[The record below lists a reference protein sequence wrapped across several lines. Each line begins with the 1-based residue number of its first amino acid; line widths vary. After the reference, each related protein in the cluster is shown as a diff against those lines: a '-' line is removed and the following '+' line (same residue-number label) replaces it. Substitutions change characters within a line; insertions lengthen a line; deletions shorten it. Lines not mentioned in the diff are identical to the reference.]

1 MVNWCSRSRPVNIY
15 RDKPRPIWQ
24 RWLVYSMSGIV
35 LAAIAWYGLRDT
47 TPIQFTEPAYED
59 LNKPRGELATAAQ
72 IQDVYWRVS
81 IRQINQ
87 AMSDIC
93 ADNDYNVLTHKNIR
107 IDGSQ
112 MPEAYVYLCNPV
124 DGIQAVI
131 NPRVVVSG
139 AAKESVL
146 CAESHANVTKNVP
159 RKYPFS
165 LKYVCAQTFTART
178 RVVRNPLEACTWLH
192 AVDIVES
199 IWD

>member
-1 MVNWCSRSRPVNIY
+1 MNIY
-15 RDKPRPIWQ
+15 RDKPRPKWQ

-35 LAAIAWYGLRDT
+35 LVAIAWYGLRDT

-87 AMSDIC
+87 AMADIC
-93 ADNDYNVLTHKNIR
+93 AEHDYNVLTHKNIR
-107 IDGSQ
+107 IDGLQ

-124 DGIQAVI
+124 DSIQTVI
-131 NPRVVVSG
+131 NPRVVISG
-139 AAKESVL
+139 AAKKSVV
-146 CAESHANVTKNVP
+146 CAENHANVTKQVS

-165 LKYVCAQTFTART
+165 LKYVCAQTFTQRT
-178 RVVRNPLEACTWLH
+178 RVVRSPLEACTWLH